1 MRIASV
7 GRAGGLARWLN
18 GAVALVM
25 IAAPLAA
32 LSQTR
37 IRPGFNLFSAQ
48 QEVEIGRQFVIETER
63 QLPLLNDARINEF
76 ISRIGQTLAA
86 QSPDEHYPYS
96 FKVVNVAD
104 INAFALPGGPI
115 YINRGMIEA
124 ARTEGELAG
133 MIAHEI
139 AHVAIRHGTNQA
151 SRAWLAKVGLG
162 PLGGFVGDQSVGE
175 IISVI
180 GGFGLNPIFLKY
192 SRDAESEADALGA
205 QIMAR
210 AGYDPRALAGFIQTL
225 RGRPRGASPNVS
237 TFFSDHPSP
246 ANRIEDLEREA
257 AQLRWQR
264 PWRRA
269 GNFDQLRAYV
279 AGLPRASGAK
289 HVAKLS
295 PAPVRELRKVND
307 RASDG
312 VMDARVEKPSSHS
325 RYYRSPGGFFTVAY
339 PENWSL
345 YPGGDGAGVTFTP
358 RGGVAQ
364 INGQAQIVHGAIVNF
379 YRPIGDNS
387 EWTGLARRS
396 FRYIGGRGEVAEA
409 ANDILDC
416 LLQNQP
422 HLDYIR
428 GSDRRGWVDGWPA
441 ITLTLAGR
449 SPMTGRGERIQA
461 YLRPVDDDCI
471 LYALFVAP
479 DEEFDRYRQAF
490 ERMLRSLSIDD
501 DDLHRH

>member
-7 GRAGGLARWLN
+7 SRAGRLARWLN
-18 GAVALVM
+18 GAFALLLITV
-25 IAAPLAA
+25 PLVA

-37 IRPGFNLFSAQ
+37 IRPGFNLFSPQ
-48 QEVEIGRQFVIETER
+48 QDVEIGRRFVIETER
-63 QLPLLNDARINEF
+63 QLPLLDDARVNEY

-86 QSPDEHYPYS
+86 QSQSEHYPYS

-139 AHVAIRHGTNQA
+139 AHVALRHGTNQA

-162 PLGGFVGDQSVGE
+162 ALGGFVGDQSVGE
-175 IISVI
+175 IIGVI

-210 AGYDPRALAGFIQTL
+210 AGYDPHEMAGFIQTL
-225 RGRPRGASPNVS
+225 RRRPRDNSGRDS

-246 ANRIEDLEREA
+246 TDRIEDLEREA
-257 AQLRWQR
+257 AQLRWHR

-269 GNFDQLRAYV
+269 GNFDQLRSYV
-279 AGLPRASGAK
+279 ASLPRASGAELA
-289 HVAKLS
+289 AKLS
-295 PAPVRELRKVND
+295 PAPVEELRKVND
-307 RASDG
+307 RVSDR
-312 VMDARVEKPSSHS
+312 VMDAQVEKPSSQS

-339 PENWSL
+339 PENWSF
-345 YPGGDGAGVTFTP
+345 YPGSDGAGVTFTP
-358 RGGVAQ
+358 RGWAPQ
-364 INGQAQIVHGAIVNF
+364 LNGQAQIVHGAIVNY

-387 EWTGLARRS
+387 EWTGLERRS

-428 GSDRRGWVDGWPA
+428 GSDRRGWADGWPA
-441 ITLTLAGR
+441 ITLTIAGR
-449 SPMTGRGERIQA
+449 SPVTGRAERIQA
-461 YLRPVDDDCI
+461 YLRAVDDDRI

-479 DEEFDRYRQAF
+479 DDEFDRYRSAF
-490 ERMLRSLSIDD
+490 DRMLRSLSIDD
-501 DDLHRH
+501 GDLHRQ